1 MAVEI
6 QRDRFSGDI
15 GPRVKIIRQ
24 QRNDAVVCRAVKGL
38 AHRHIVF
45 LPVSERRIAYFHRFG
60 KVDNGLAVRHL
71 HGHIGLAGAADGGVS
86 GLGHGVVRA
95 GIAADRAFS
104 AVVVGV
110 VSAAADVA
118 VLADEI
124 RVEFVGIARHRSD
137 VAVRFHISGPL
148 HGSIALR
155 RRGTVL
161 CDEFITVARR
171 EQTGQIAGTVFRL
184 DLLEFSAAQQDRPGG
199 LFHNERTVH
208 GDAVDNGER
217 SAVLNADAEGFA
229 GQGAQTAVGE
239 RNVRAAGQ

>member
-184 DLLEFSAAQQDRPGG
+184 DLLEFSAAQQDSPGG
-199 LFHNERTVH
+199 LLHNERTVH